1 MALPYKDQ
9 EGNKKKQVEQMFD
22 SISPKYDLLNHL
34 LSGGIDIYWRKRAI
48 KELKNQPIDLLLD
61 MATGTGDFAIEALKL
76 NPKKIIGMD
85 ISDGMLSF
93 GRKKIKEMNMENKI
107 EFIQAD
113 SEKIPLEDNSVDAIT
128 VSFGV
133 RNFENLALGLKELN
147 RVLKPNGK
155 CVIVEFSNP
164 KKFPMKQLY
173 WFYAKKI
180 LPIFGKLISG
190 DPSAYTYLPE
200 SVAEFPDGQ
209 NFLSIYEKAGFIQ
222 VKCITM
228 TGGICSIYTGTK

>member
-1 MALPYKDQ
+1 MALPYKDL
-9 EGNKKKQVEQMFD
+9 EENKKKQVEKMFD
-22 SISPKYDLLNHL
+22 AISPKYDFLNHL

-48 KELKNQPIDLLLD
+48 KEIKKEKIDLMLD
-61 MATGTGDFAIEALKL
+61 MATGTGDFALEAIKL

-93 GRKKIKEMNMENKI
+93 GRKKVKDLNLQDKI

-113 SEKIPLEDNSVDAIT
+113 SENIPLEDNSVDVIT

-133 RNFENLALGLKELN
+133 RNFENLSKGLKELN

-155 CVIVEFSNP
+155 CIVVEFSNP
-164 KKFPMKQLY
+164 RKFPMKQLY

-180 LPIFGKLISG
+180 LPILGRIISG
-190 DPSAYTYLPE
+190 DKAAYTYLPE
-200 SVAEFPDGQ
+200 SVAEFPDGEIFLNIYQ
-209 NFLSIYEKAGFIQ
+209 NAGFTQTKWIPL
-222 VKCITM
+222 
-228 TGGICSIYTGTK
+228 TGGICSIYTGSK